1 MWERL
6 VIRLVWGQKIVS
18 SNLTTQTF
26 MEASLMSFD
35 PMTDKLMEIEDHL
48 RDLTP
53 DQRDR
58 ILGWITKDKQR
69 ANKLI
74 ERVQALQTSFDTLR
88 VQIKYQC
95 FDLEAT
101 RRENVQLQEQI
112 EQLQQILEN
121 KGYYAPQDNV
131 VIDGDY
137 DEIPSAGEDEMRAY
151 HGMIDLPHVGD
162 FIHNNECDHPY
173 ADDCACCHCK
183 EYRWRYRQQ
192 NEGSD

>member
-1 MWERL
+1 
-6 VIRLVWGQKIVS
+6 
-18 SNLTTQTF
+18 
-26 MEASLMSFD
+26 MSFD
-35 PMTDKLMEIEDHL
+35 PMANKLMEIEDHL

-137 DEIPSAGEDEMRAY
+137 DEIPEAVELPEAVGGLIDIPPAGDF
-151 HGMIDLPHVGD
+151 IDLPTVGD